1 MGMLQFLYRLEPARI
16 EMVTVGPTPE
26 EAVIVSQ
33 HFAYLEAL
41 TQQGV
46 MLLVGRTQDNSP
58 DTIGLAIFQ
67 AESAAQARTI
77 MDNDPAV
84 KNGVMRAKLFPFKIA
99 LHSPVP
105 EDQ

>member
-26 EAVIVSQ
+26 EAAIVSQ

-41 TQQGV
+41 TKQGV

-58 DTIGLAIFQ
+58 DTMGLAIFQ
-67 AESAAQARTI
+67 SESEAQARAI
-77 MDNDPAV
+77 MNNDPAV

-99 LHSPVP
+99 LHSQMP
-105 EDQ
+105 EDE

>member
-26 EAVIVSQ
+26 EAAIVSQ

-41 TQQGV
+41 TKQGV

-58 DTIGLAIFQ
+58 DTMGLAIFQ
-67 AESAAQARTI
+67 SESEAQARAI
-77 MDNDPAV
+77 MNTDPAV

-99 LHSPVP
+99 LHSQMP
-105 EDQ
+105 EDE